1 MAFIRQVNDDEAE
14 GTLARV
20 YDAARGRAGRV
31 AGIIKMMSLDPPSV
45 QASMQFYMSMM
56 KRSNA
61 LPGAT
66 REMLAAVVS
75 NINDCYY

>member
-14 GTLARV
+14 GALGRV
-20 YDAARGRAGRV
+20 YDAARGRAGKV
-31 AGIIKMMSLDPPSV
+31 AGIIKVMGLDPPLV
-45 QASMQFYMSMM
+45 QASMQFYMSLM
-56 KRSNA
+56 KRPNA
-61 LPGAT
+61 LSGAT

>member
-1 MAFIRQVNDDEAE
+1 MAFIRHVNEDEAE
-14 GTLARV
+14 GTLGRV

-31 AGIIKMMSLDPPSV
+31 AGIIRVMSLDPSSA
-45 QASMQFYMSMM
+45 QASMQFYMSLM
-56 KRSNA
+56 KRPNA

>member
-20 YDAARGRAGRV
+20 YDAARGRVGNV
-31 AGIIKMMSLDPPSV
+31 AGIIKVMSLDPPSV

-56 KRSNA
+56 KRPNA

>member
-1 MAFIRQVNDDEAE
+1 MAFIRQVNDNEAE
-14 GTLARV
+14 GALGRV
-20 YDAARGRAGRV
+20 YDAARGRAGGV
-31 AGIIKMMSLDPPSV
+31 AGIIKVMSLDPHSV
-45 QASMQFYMSMM
+45 QASMQFYMSLM
-56 KRSNA
+56 KRPNA